1 MCILL
6 ILCDFCVF
14 SMTVLFDEKLAES
27 GSKSENEAQ
36 VNKTVETTSKYVTK
50 NKNKTDEK
58 SKLSVTGIL
67 I

>member
-1 MCILL
+1 
-6 ILCDFCVF
+6 
-14 SMTVLFDEKLAES
+14 MTVLFDEKLAES